1 MASPVTQA
9 LFTLVDLLEAL
20 EVPYMVM
27 GGFAVRVWGVPRPTY
42 DVDFT
47 LDADEATLALIYERV
62 DALGFTVP
70 EAFRGGFVDS
80 IRGLAKVKLMLFGE
94 PSPIDIDIF
103 LAGTDYQHTALSR
116 RISAEL
122 EERTLLFISPEDL
135 VLHKLIAGR
144 PRDLGDVAD
153 VLLVQGRLDVPYML
167 QWAQP
172 LRVHDLLIGHLR
184 SAGYE
189 T

>member
-9 LFTLVDLLEAL
+9 LFTLVALLEAL

-27 GGFAVRVWGVPRPTY
+27 GGFAVRVWGIPRPT
-42 DVDFT
+42 
-47 LDADEATLALIYERV
+47 
-62 DALGFTVP
+62 
-70 EAFRGGFVDS
+70 
-80 IRGLAKVKLMLFGE
+80 
-94 PSPIDIDIF
+94 
-103 LAGTDYQHTALSR
+103 
-116 RISAEL
+116 L

-135 VLHKLIAGR
+135 VLHKLIAGL